1 MDTQRN
7 NCGAFASFCLI
18 ISKTANTV
26 GNTSLVRKRVLYF
39 IYKIL
44 FETYLPNYDYE
55 ERNSINASVV
65 TYVNES
71 RNRKIS

>member
-26 GNTSLVRKRVLYF
+26 GHSLVRKRVLYF

-44 FETYLPNYDYE
+44 FETYLPYYDYE
-55 ERNSINASVV
+55 ERNSINESVV